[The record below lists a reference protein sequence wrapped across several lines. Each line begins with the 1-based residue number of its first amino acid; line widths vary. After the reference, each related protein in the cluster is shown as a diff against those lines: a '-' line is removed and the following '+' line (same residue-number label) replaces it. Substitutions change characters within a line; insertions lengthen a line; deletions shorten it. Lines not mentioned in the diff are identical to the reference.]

1 MLGEGPKLRAIPT
14 GEVAGGSAGVR
25 LMTLGLDTGLVTGGA
40 CATAAGTEDG
50 ESTADKLTV
59 GTGNASAEEKLNV
72 EDGLRTGEDV
82 HAESVTV
89 TVDSKRTVLT
99 PSAPV
104 DVKAEMP
111 FGNSVG
117 AEAGGEVGRLLELKL
132 DDDED
137 EDEEEIVGVAGESG
151 GTLLE
156 GTIPPKLKV
165 LGAEVELNWRL
176 FSLMTDGGGAPGA
189 LRLMTGGVPDGCGA
203 AA

>member
-50 ESTADKLTV
+50 ELAADKLTV
-59 GTGNASAEEKLNV
+59 GAGDASAEEKLNV

-89 TVDSKRTVLT
+89 TVESKRTVLT

-117 AEAGGEVGRLLELKL
+117 AEAGGEVGRPLELKL
-132 DDDED
+132 DDDD
-137 EDEEEIVGVAGESG
+137 DEEEIVVGVAGESG

-176 FSLMTDGGGAPGA
+176 FSLMTDGGAPGA

>member
-25 LMTLGLDTGLVTGGA
+25 LMTLGLDTGVVTGGA

-50 ESTADKLTV
+50 EPAADELTV
-59 GTGNASAEEKLNV
+59 GAGNASAEEKLNV
-72 EDGLRTGEDV
+72 DDGLRTGEEDV

-89 TVDSKRTVLT
+89 TVESKRTVLT

-117 AEAGGEVGRLLELKL
+117 AGAGGEVGRLLLEMKI
-132 DDDED
+132 D
-137 EDEEEIVGVAGESG
+137 DEEEVVGVAGESG

-176 FSLMTDGGGAPGA
+176 FSLMTDGGGSPGA
-189 LRLMTGGVPDGCGA
+189 LRLMTGGVPDGAGA
-203 AA
+203 PA

>member
-1 MLGEGPKLRAIPT
+1 MILGEGTRPKAIPT
-14 GEVAGGSAGVR
+14 RGVVDGSAAVR
-25 LMTLGLDTGLVTGGA
+25 VMMPGLDTGLVTGGA

-50 ESTADKLTV
+50 ESAADKLTV
-59 GTGNASAEEKLNV
+59 GAGGDSTKEKLNV
-72 EDGLRTGEDV
+72 DDGLRTGEDV

-89 TVDSKRTVLT
+89 TVDNKRTVLT

-132 DDDED
+132 DD
-137 EDEEEIVGVAGESG
+137 EEEVVGVTGERRG
-151 GTLLE
+151 ALLE

-165 LGAEVELNWRL
+165 LVAEVELNWRL